1 MKKTLRNFFA
11 AAATLL
17 SVGLAQ
23 NATASHFQ
31 GGDMTYVCVA
41 PGIYTVN
48 LKLYR
53 DCSGATAP
61 ATASLNIK
69 SQGCNNGRMLSMTK
83 VGNSRI
89 GSPYCA
95 SIPVQCTTTGRT
107 NYEEVIFTT
116 TLTFTAAEQA
126 CNNWVLTWS
135 ECCRPSSANL
145 VGQDSPWQEAMINIA
160 AGINNNSPQFGA
172 LNLPVPYVNYNKPIQ
187 ISLNA
192 FESDGD
198 SLVYTLVDPLNG
210 ANSAVPKQSYPASMI
225 FNSDSSKY
233 ALAPAGAYTSTFP
246 IFSFYADWSLPMPIT
261 PVKKFSFDT
270 KTGSMGFVPNLYNP
284 GSASNLGKD
293 KYVLVVQ
300 IDEYR
305 RINNSWTKV
314 GYIRRDMMIN
324 VIDCGPNQNPNIS
337 SPVVNGQPITETD
350 VIRLRPG
357 TPMNMQFSTQDG
369 NSNDALII
377 ESDVAQV
384 LPGATLTAST
394 GNKPTVTVNWTPT
407 ANHVRAHTYYFHV
420 TVQDNACPVKGYSTH
435 TYGVR
440 VSATGGVT
448 SVNEISVAANGFNV
462 FPNPYTNDL
471 HFKLNLKTK
480 AESIKIYN
488 VLGQQ
493 IDQISLK
500 NAQAGEQNLAW
511 KNAGKY
517 AAGSYVAKLVSADK
531 TVQTLKFTKLQ

>member
-1 MKKTLRNFFA
+1 MKKILRNFFA
-11 AAATLL
+11 AAVTLFAVGMVQNSYATH
-17 SVGLAQ
+17 V
-23 NATASHFQ
+23 Q
-31 GGDMTYVCVA
+31 GGDMTYISVA

-48 LKLYR
+48 LKIYR
-53 DCSGATAP
+53 DCSGIVAP
-61 ATASLNIK
+61 TTASLKI
-69 SQGCNNGRMLSMTK
+69 SSPGCNSGRNITMTK
-83 VGNSRI
+83 VGNNRI

-95 SIPVQCTTTGRT
+95 SIPVQCTATGRT
-107 NYEEVIFTT
+107 NYEEVIFSSTVI
-116 TLTFTAAEQA
+116 FSAAEQA

-145 VGQDSPWQEAMINIA
+145 VGQDNPWQEAMINLA

-172 LNLPVPYVNYNKPIQ
+172 LNVPVPYVNYNKPIQ

-192 FESDGD
+192 FESDED
-198 SLVYTLVDPLNG
+198 SLVYTLVDPLYGN
-210 ANSAVPKQSYPASMI
+210 NSVIPKQSYPAAMI
-225 FNSDSSKY
+225 YNSDSTKY
-233 ALAPAGAYTSTFP
+233 ALAPAGSYTSTFP
-246 IFSFYADWSLPMPIT
+246 IFSFDADWSLPMPIT
-261 PVKKFSFDT
+261 PVKKFIFDT
-270 KTGSMGFVPNLYNP
+270 KTGSMSFIPNLYNP
-284 GSASNLGKD
+284 TAPSNQGKD

-305 RINNSWTKV
+305 KINNSWTRV

-324 VIDCGPNQNPNIS
+324 VMDCGPNQNPNITA
-337 SPVVNGQPITETD
+337 PVVNGQPIAETD
-350 VIRLRPG
+350 VIHLRPG
-357 TPMNMQFSTQDG
+357 TPMNMQFATQDA
-369 NSNDALII
+369 NATDALII

-407 ANHVRAHTYYFHV
+407 ANHVSGRTYYFHV

-448 SVNEISVAANGFNV
+448 SVNEISVAGNGFSV

-493 IDQISLK
+493 IDQITLK
-500 NAQAGEQNLAW
+500 SAQNGEQNLAW

-517 AAGSYVAKLVSADK
+517 AAGTYVAKLVSSDK